1 MLGFLSVMNGLD
13 MVVVISMNIVK
24 KDDFLIKLTRIYMRA
39 QLSQH
44 YILTLIGSLAGL
56 TVPLLL
62 FANALTCGVLR
73 LDL

>member
-1 MLGFLSVMNGLD
+1 MLGFRCVKNVLD
-13 MVVVISMNIVK
+13 MEAVISMNIVK

-56 TVPLLL
+56 IVSHY
-62 FANALTCGVLR
+62 NR
-73 LDL
+73 LQTR